1 MIERK
6 EIEHLAKLSHIS
18 FSEEELGG
26 FATDIGSILEY
37 VDQLKEISDVDTG
50 VPSVGAVHNI
60 LREDGNSYVG
70 GESRDEII
78 NSFPEKEGD
87 YLKVKKIL

>member
-50 VPSVGAVHNI
+50 VLSVGAVHNI

-70 GESRDEII
+70 GESQMRLLIVFLKKRVII
-78 NSFPEKEGD
+78 
-87 YLKVKKIL
+87 